1 MSTTDTRPHCDNCQ
15 QSSGGFFCLL
25 EKEGLEFINSAKRHD
40 SYAKG
45 AVIFE
50 RGDSPSGLFCVLK
63 GVVKVETENEEGKS
77 HILRIVGPG
86 NALGYRALFSQSN
99 YQARAVAHEKC
110 EICFIP
116 RPAIEKLVQL
126 HPELSLKFLALLS
139 EDVKRAEER
148 LCSATDKATASRVA
162 DTILFLDSHYSP
174 EKPWTRKEI
183 ADWAGTTPE
192 TVMRTLTQFE
202 DESLIR
208 SRGKFIEIADRKKLL
223 AISRS

>member
-1 MSTTDTRPHCDNCQ
+1 MSTIETHPNCENCQ
-15 QSSGGFFCLL
+15 QSIGGFFCLL
-25 EKEGLEFINSAKRHD
+25 EREGLEFISNAKRHD
-40 SYAKG
+40 TYPKG
-45 AVIFE
+45 AVVFE
-50 RGDSPSGLFCVLK
+50 RGDAPKGLYCVLK
-63 GVVKVETENEEGKS
+63 GVVKVETENEDGKS

-99 YQARAVAHEKC
+99 YQARAVAHEQS

-148 LCSATDKATASRVA
+148 LCSATDKDSASRVA
-162 DTILFLDSHYSP
+162 DTLLFLDTHYSP
-174 EKPWTRKEI
+174 DKPWTRKEI

-223 AISRS
+223 ALSRS